1 MHTIPSSASSSSAS
15 KLNNANADTLKHL
28 QNDYD
33 PLNNNDPVYQAFIQ
47 GPNRDS
53 IKNNVK

>member
-1 MHTIPSSASSSSAS
+1 MHTIPSTSTS
-15 KLNNANADTLKHL
+15 KVDNANADKLKYV

-33 PLNNNDPVYQAFIQ
+33 PLNDNDPVYQAFIQ

-53 IKNNVK
+53 IKNNIK